1 MDHHNTLLLA
11 IEMFWL
17 DQISSK
23 LTEARTK
30 HMDYKVL
37 SYEEC
42 TQTYTHTHTTRKE
55 NNTHSHTIADLNQ
68 HTHKHTRNE
77 SQMI

>member
-42 TQTYTHTHTTRKE
+42 TQTYTHTHTLHAKKTI
-55 NNTHSHTIADLNQ
+55 HIHTQLQ
-68 HTHKHTRNE
+68 T
-77 SQMI
+77 